1 VKVYSHPAQVSQIK
15 KKRKRKEF
23 SLSNSRKLQKDL
35 LLTQVSS
42 EDQAKPHLLR
52 LPYSYYFYF
61 I

>member
-52 LPYSYYFYF
+52 LPYYFYF